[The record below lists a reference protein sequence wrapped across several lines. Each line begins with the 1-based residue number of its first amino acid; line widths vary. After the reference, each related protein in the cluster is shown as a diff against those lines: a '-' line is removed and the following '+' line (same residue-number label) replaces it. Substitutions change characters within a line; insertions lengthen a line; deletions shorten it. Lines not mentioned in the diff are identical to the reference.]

1 MKSEYAVEITDLNK
15 TYLGNAKQPPKEA
28 LSNINLNIPTGSFF
42 GLLGPNGSGKSTIIN
57 IMEELVIKS
66 SGEFKVCGYDI
77 ETQMRDGTFVP
88 PTPTSISFRLIETWF
103 DQNTTTPLRVLRKTY
118 SELET

>member
-1 MKSEYAVEITDLNK
+1 MLGYHAKAGDNGIVLNDHELDEAKWLSRTEIED
-15 TYLGNAKQPPKEA
+15 
-28 LSNINLNIPTGSFF
+28 
-42 GLLGPNGSGKSTIIN
+42 
-57 IMEELVIKS
+57 
-66 SGEFKVCGYDI
+66 
-77 ETQMRDGTFVP
+77 QMRDGTFVP